1 MIDSSH
7 TEPETHRL
15 ASRLTERELAT
26 HWRVAPRTLQRWR
39 ETGTGP
45 AWLRIG
51 GRILYDRDDVLAYER
66 LRRVP
71 RA

>member
-1 MIDSSH
+1 MSDTSQIAAESD
-7 TEPETHRL
+7 RL
-15 ASRLTERELAT
+15 ANRLTERELAT

-39 ETGTGP
+39 EAGTGP

-66 LRRVP
+66 HRRVP
-71 RA
+71 QA